1 MKFDRDKTKILFL
14 SPFNQI
20 YFQLF
25 VEKSAALLI
34 NVKKKKYWE
43 GDFKN
48 LIEEMWNID
57 LDLDELKMLI
67 MKGIVP
73 ERKIS
78 QSGMKFTMKDDKKTK
93 KPKSIKI
100 QQGEILL
107 QLIIQK
113 RKIKNGKIEL
123 YVNFNRYK
131 KSSMRKVLSND

>member
-93 KPKSIKI
+93 K
-100 QQGEILL
+100 
-107 QLIIQK
+107 
-113 RKIKNGKIEL
+113 
-123 YVNFNRYK
+123 Y
-131 KSSMRKVLSND
+131 